1 MSKVLPMN
9 PYSLMYQTVFFP
21 NQQGPNQEDLLV
33 QLKPFFYKGET
44 ECVKPQIIP
53 IQTPVVTKEPPKQ
66 RVIQESPPQKPIQN
80 TLFWCLYHAINGRP
94 LYAETYDI
102 KMELQERHKIADYF
116 REKNRCLKDRRHRLT
131 NADVDEIVSNLL
143 TLSARKTFWSTCFGE
158 IPVDISQAVVFAQY
172 YKKNIDIC
180 IPERR
185 IKVSF
190 IYEEHVDKITLL
202 YNPVN
207 NLFKVAENESTG
219 YLTMETMKMC
229 LKSLSQYKIGE
240 LVEIGQQL
248 GLSSPPKKKG
258 DLYKRIIE
266 HCHGLT
272 SLTSLTS

>member
-1 MSKVLPMN
+1 MN
-9 PYSLMYQTVFFP
+9 PYSLIYQTVFFP
-21 NQQGPNQEDLLV
+21 NQQGPQQEDLLV

-44 ECVKPQIIP
+44 EFFKPQIIP
-53 IQTPVVTKEPPKQ
+53 IQTPVIMKEPLKQ
-66 RVIQESPPQKPIQN
+66 RLIVEPPPPKPIQN
-80 TLFWCLYHAINGRP
+80 TMFWCLYHAINGRP

-102 KMELQERHKIADYF
+102 KMELQERHKIADFF

-143 TLSARKTFWSTCFGE
+143 TLSARKTFWTTCFGE

-180 IPERR
+180 IPDRR

-190 IYEEHVDKITLL
+190 IYEEQADKITLL
-202 YNPVN
+202 YNPTN
-207 NLFKVAENESTG
+207 NLFIVAENVSTG
-219 YLTMETMKMC
+219 YLTMETMKTS
-229 LKSLSQYKIGE
+229 LKPMSQYKIVE

-248 GLSSPPKKKG
+248 GLLLPPKKKG

-266 HCHGLT
+266 HCHGLSSLS
-272 SLTSLTS
+272 SLTS